1 MMHGQKSQEDEA
13 MKRAKI
19 SVRGL
24 FAATIAGVAVAALAG
39 GPGVAQIKELRMVEA
54 GGPSGESIQVGY
66 LNPFKA
72 KTGVNVV
79 RENPSSL
86 GKLQAMIK
94 SGAITAEMLELD
106 SGALEQAKSLG
117 LVEQLDWANIN
128 PDPIFDEAKDK
139 FGFGYQYYSTIMAW
153 GKNVKAPKNWR
164 DFWNVKDFPGKRGLP
179 DYPTMSIPIALL
191 ADGVP
196 MDKLFPLDL
205 DRAFKSLEKIKD
217 HVAVWWQAG
226 AQPPQLLSDGEVEYS
241 AAWSGR
247 VAAVKDKVSFSFNEG
262 LLDMAFFVIP
272 KGVAADRKKL
282 AEGVFHEMSV
292 AANQAAAAKVVSYT
306 GPSEGLDP
314 LLDPTRMDEYP
325 TVKAN
330 KSVQV
335 LMQPKWFYEHAQEI
349 EERWQEFK
357 LGL

>member
-1 MMHGQKSQEDEA
+1 MTD
-13 MKRAKI
+13 RKI
-19 SVRGL
+19 SLGGFATGL
-24 FAATIAGVAVAALAG
+24 TAGVAALAFASSVS
-39 GPGVAQIKELRMVEA
+39 VAQTKELRMIEA

-66 LNPFKA
+66 LDPYK
-72 KTGVNVV
+72 KKSGINVV

-94 SGAITAEMLELD
+94 SGAITADMLELD
-106 SGALEQAKSLG
+106 SGGLEQAKSLG
-117 LVEQLDWANIN
+117 LVEALDWNNIN

-153 GKNVKAPKNWR
+153 GKNEKAPKNWR

-196 MDKLFPLDL
+196 PDQLFPIDL

-226 AQPPQLLSDGEVEYS
+226 AQPPQLLSDGEVQYS

-247 VAAVKDKVSFSFNEG
+247 VAAVKEKVNFSFTEG

-272 KGVAADRKKL
+272 KGVTPERKKL
-282 AEGVFHEMSV
+282 AEGVFHEMSI
-292 AANQAAAAKVVSYT
+292 AENQAAAAKVVSYT

-314 LLDPTRMDEYP
+314 LLDPKRMDEYP
-325 TVKAN
+325 TVKMN

-335 LMQPKWFYEHAQEI
+335 LMQPKWFFEHAQEV